1 MDRYIYDEHNGLWYE
16 LQGDY
21 YIPCLILPTEKEH
34 KFIGLWG
41 QRHKRY
47 LQEHNKIF
55 YTTLLASGRLNGYLA
70 DVDKQAEKRFER
82 LVEQMKQSQDI
93 TEQLKS
99 ENALEWVRRMNH
111 ILACARE
118 IVNKEIIYC

>member
-34 KFIGLWG
+34 KLIGLWG

-99 ENALEWVRRMNH
+99 ENALEWVRRMNN

-118 IVNKEIIYC
+118 IVNKEVIYC

>member
-34 KFIGLWG
+34 KLIGLWG

-99 ENALEWVRRMNH
+99 ENAFRMGAEN
-111 ILACARE
+111 E
-118 IVNKEIIYC
+118 